1 MLHSIGEA
9 AGLTPTLARLLADGM
24 RSDDTALP
32 FQAPKSML
40 NVPLSGARRF
50 AAQSWS
56 FQRMRAVGKAHGAT
70 LNDVLLA
77 MCSGALRR
85 YLLDADALPAES
97 LVAAIPV
104 ALPVDRDTDGGNAVT
119 MVLCSLAT
127 DIDDPHER
135 LRRIHTSMLAA
146 KNVMAGRSAL
156 QISLFGLA
164 TATGPAAANL
174 LPGFAGRARP
184 AYNLVISNVPGPRST
199 LYWNGARAV
208 GWYPVSI
215 PTEGNAVNITVV
227 SYADN
232 IEFGLIGCR
241 RSIPHLQRLLD
252 DLEHS
257 LRELESAPASS
268 LQGQKTS
275 DRNSKGYVTVAIL
288 DRFRLDDRVAV
299 VTGASSGLGV
309 AFARAFAE
317 AGADVVLAARRPDRL
332 QQTAACV
339 RAAGRSAL
347 CVPTDIADPAQVQHM
362 VEAAMA
368 QFGKIDILINNAGI
382 GTAIPATREAPE
394 QFRQVIDVNL
404 NGAYW
409 AAQAC
414 ARVMRPGSTIV
425 NISSVLGLTTAS
437 LPQAAYSASK
447 AGLIGL
453 TRDLAQQWGTRKGIR
468 VNALAPGFFE
478 SEMTDEY
485 PDGYLDR
492 MTPRMVLGRIG
503 NPDELAASA
512 IWLASDASG
521 YVTGQTVAVDGG
533 ITIT

>member
-1 MLHSIGEA
+1 M
-9 AGLTPTLARLLADGM
+9 
-24 RSDDTALP
+24 
-32 FQAPKSML
+32 
-40 NVPLSGARRF
+40 
-50 AAQSWS
+50 
-56 FQRMRAVGKAHGAT
+56 
-70 LNDVLLA
+70 
-77 MCSGALRR
+77 
-85 YLLDADALPAES
+85 
-97 LVAAIPV
+97 
-104 ALPVDRDTDGGNAVT
+104 
-119 MVLCSLAT
+119 
-127 DIDDPHER
+127 
-135 LRRIHTSMLAA
+135 
-146 KNVMAGRSAL
+146 
-156 QISLFGLA
+156 
-164 TATGPAAANL
+164 
-174 LPGFAGRARP
+174 
-184 AYNLVISNVPGPRST
+184 
-199 LYWNGARAV
+199 
-208 GWYPVSI
+208 
-215 PTEGNAVNITVV
+215 
-227 SYADN
+227 
-232 IEFGLIGCR
+232 
-241 RSIPHLQRLLD
+241 
-252 DLEHS
+252 
-257 LRELESAPASS
+257 
-268 LQGQKTS
+268 
-275 DRNSKGYVTVAIL
+275 TVAIL

-332 QQTAACV
+332 QQTAASV

-368 QFGKIDILINNAGI
+368 QFGKIDTLINNAGV

-425 NISSVLGLTTAS
+425 NISSVLGLTTAE

-492 MTPRMVLGRIG
+492 MTPRMVLGRVG
-503 NPDELAASA
+503 SPDELAASA